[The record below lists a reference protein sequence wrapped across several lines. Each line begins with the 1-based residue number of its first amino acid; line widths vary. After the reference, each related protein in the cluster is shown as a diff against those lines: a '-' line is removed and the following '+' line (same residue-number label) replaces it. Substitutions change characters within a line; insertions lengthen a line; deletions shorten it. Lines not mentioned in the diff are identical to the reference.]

1 MSDRKAE
8 QLRVFSKR
16 LRDCMQNSGMIA
28 TDLANATGIG
38 KSDISNYMTGKYLP
52 KQDRIYL
59 LSKALDADPAW
70 LSGLDLRIDD
80 PLYKPRFEEI
90 QVGHS
95 ARRIPLIGAAAA
107 GVPIYDEE
115 VDTYIYGPVNADC
128 AVRVKGDSMTPTY
141 LHGDLLYVRSQSY
154 VDYDGQIAVVICG
167 DEACVKHVYRQPD
180 GLLLASDNAM
190 FAPMLKKYADYDGT
204 IRILGKVIG
213 FTRMYQ
219 DQ

>member
-1 MSDRKAE
+1 MGSKQEIGKNIRYHRE
-8 QLRVFSKR
+8 LRG
-16 LRDCMQNSGMIA
+16 LTQA
-28 TDLANATGIG
+28 QLANLVGISSSTIAMYETA
-38 KSDISNYMTGKYLP
+38 KREPDMDTLEAIADIFNISLSDLVLSNKARNSWRQTIRGS
-52 KQDRIYL
+52 
-59 LSKALDADPAW
+59 SKNPHILK
-70 LSGLDLRIDD
+70 L
-80 PLYKPRFEEI
+80 
-90 QVGHS
+90 VGS
-95 ARRIPLIGAAAA
+95 AAA
-107 GVPIYDEE
+107 GEPIFDEE
-115 VDTYIYGPVNADC
+115 VDAYVYGPTSADC